1 MAIIQSAVAATA
13 GGSAIV
19 DPTFQAM
26 RTSNR
31 PPEILGAYSMSMV
44 SGNITVIAAGSTSVP
59 VSLFSFRWAPATST
73 QLCMIRR
80 VEVGFNTITA
90 FGAAQSLQY
99 NMVIAR
105 NFTVNQ
111 SGGTSAS
118 FAQTNTGKHRTVMPT
133 SALASGGGIQMAT
146 TTALAGTSFTV
157 DSQYFA
163 SVNGTSTTIGTSI
176 PMTPIYQHQTGDY
189 PLMFATNEGFL
200 INNGQLMGATGVGNL
215 IVNVEWMELPATA
228 AGAAPISY

>member
-1 MAIIQSAVAATA
+1 MAIIQSAVPSGVA

-19 DPTFQAM
+19 DPTFQAV
-26 RTSNR
+26 RQTIR

-44 SGNITVIAAGSTSVP
+44 SGNITVIAAGTTATP
-59 VSLFSFRWAPATST
+59 VSLFSMRWAPATST
-73 QLCMIRR
+73 NLCMIRR
-80 VEVGFNTITA
+80 IEVGFNTITA

-111 SGGTSAS
+111 SGGTIAS

-133 SALASGGGIQMAT
+133 SNFAGGGSIQMAT
-146 TTALAGTSFTV
+146 TTALAGTAFTV

-163 SVNGTSTTIGTSI
+163 SVNGTSTTVGTSI

-189 PLMFATNEGFL
+189 PLMFAINEGFL
-200 INNGQLMGATGVGNL
+200 ISNGQVMGATGVGNL
-215 IVNVEWMELPATA
+215 IVNVEWFELAATT
-228 AGAAPISY
+228 GAAIAY